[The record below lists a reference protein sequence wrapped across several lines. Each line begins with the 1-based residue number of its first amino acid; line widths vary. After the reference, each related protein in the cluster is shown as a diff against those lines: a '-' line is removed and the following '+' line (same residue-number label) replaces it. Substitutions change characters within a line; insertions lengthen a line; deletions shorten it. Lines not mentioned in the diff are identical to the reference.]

1 MLANT
6 DSIQVSF
13 GVAGPSAG
21 VSMTNTDLSPVV
33 PSITEPPGALAL
45 GLDVGGT
52 KLAAGLVAADGG
64 VRAFATVPTQVTDGP
79 DQVVRRLC
87 ALAAGV
93 LADAGITS
101 ADVCGAGIGCC
112 GPVNAHTGVVHEPP
126 NLTGW
131 RDVPLADLV
140 GAALDLPVWV
150 ENDATAATVGEWRF
164 GAGRGATDLVYLTV
178 STGVGGGI
186 VAGGTVLRGSNGN
199 GGEPGHVVV
208 VPDGRRCN
216 CGSAGCLEAYVSGT
230 AIADRARERLAAGEP
245 SVLAGLP
252 VLTAEVVA
260 TAAGAGD
267 RLADEVWRETTD
279 LLGSAVVGLVNLFE
293 PQLVVLGGGVT
304 RTGEQLLGPVRARV
318 RALAMRPAAR
328 TVGIRLATLG
338 ERVGVVGAAA
348 VAHARAGV

>member
-1 MLANT
+1 
-6 DSIQVSF
+6 
-13 GVAGPSAG
+13 
-21 VSMTNTDLSPVV
+21 MTNTDVSVGDRLADAG
-33 PSITEPPGALAL
+33 PGALAL

-52 KLAAGLVAADGG
+52 KLAAGLVTADGD
-64 VRAFATVPTQVTDGP
+64 VRAFATVPTLVAEGP

-87 ALAAGV
+87 ALAGQV
-93 LADAGITS
+93 LAEAGGI
-101 ADVCGAGIGCC
+101 AEDVCGVGIGCC

-131 RDVPLADLV
+131 CDVPLATMV
-140 GAALDLPVWV
+140 SAALDLPTWV

-164 GAGRGATDLVYLTV
+164 GAGHGATDMVYLTI

-186 VAGGTVLRGSNGN
+186 VAGGTVLRGSSGN
-199 GGEPGHVVV
+199 GGEPGHIVV

-230 AIADRARERLAAGEP
+230 AIADRARQRLAAGE
-245 SVLAGLP
+245 SSTLAAMP

-260 TAAGAGD
+260 AAAGAGD
-267 RLADEVWRETTD
+267 RLAGEVWRETTD

-293 PQLVVLGGGVT
+293 PQVVVLGGGVT
-304 RTGEQLLGPVRARV
+304 RTGEQLLAPVRSRV
-318 RALAMRPAAR
+318 RALAMGPAAR
-328 TVGIRLATLG
+328 AVRITLATLG

-348 VAHARAGV
+348 VAHARSLI